1 VLFGTLGLVLSIV
14 DIGRRGGCGQS
25 RRRASYPS
33 SLFHNPFHCVV
44 VVVVFHH
51 LPSFGVRCAA
61 FPETFAIIVVEKSK
75 RWHFFWL
82 VVHISRETV
91 TSSAS
96 SVVCDCVIL
105 RHHEHPLPFRHAHHR
120 PCISLLATQTHTTS
134 FHHDR
139 KPHVMN

>member
-1 VLFGTLGLVLSIV
+1 LSI
-14 DIGRRGGCGQS
+14 S
-25 RRRASYPS
+25 
-33 SLFHNPFHCVV
+33 VV
-44 VVVVFHH
+44 VVVVVKAVAERRTLLVSSTIRFIASSSSSSSIIFRRSVFVARRFQKR
-51 LPSFGVRCAA
+51 LS
-61 FPETFAIIVVEKSK
+61 IIVVEKSE

-82 VVHISRETV
+82 VVHISREPV

-96 SVVCDCVIL
+96 SVVCDCANL

-139 KPHVMN
+139 KPHKM